1 MANISLIWKNSAE
14 EGVPIAGGSWQPA
27 LPLSNLTDSDQSL
40 VARST
45 DAGAASTQFHID
57 HGDGSPGNEVQPYG
71 GVVLC
76 NNNFSKDA
84 EVRVRCG
91 DTVDMSDP
99 ATLYYDS
106 GWVKVYSSLYAT
118 EYLEWESDNWWWG
131 YLSERDLEGYRRNY
145 VLDFG
150 MTTVGRYT
158 LVEIKDEENGDGYV
172 QIGRL
177 FCGPFWR
184 PAINM
189 TYGKQVGYESRT
201 VMDRALDGHQIFDV
215 RQNIRSIRFSLE
227 AMSKNEA
234 MQQIFEIQRRL
245 DIHGEVFV
253 IPDAD
258 DPFNV
263 FRESFLG
270 RFRKL
275 TPVEEYAYNLH
286 RNSIEIEES
295 L

>member
-1 MANISLIWKNSAE
+1 MANIGLIWKNHADGAAIS
-14 EGVPIAGGSWQPA
+14 GGGWQSD
-27 LPLSNLTDSDQSL
+27 LPLANLKNSDQSL

-45 DAGAASTQFHID
+45 NAERANTKFIVDHAAGSDTAVVMPYASVI
-57 HGDGSPGNEVQPYG
+57 
-71 GVVLC
+71 LC
-76 NNNFSKDA
+76 NNNLSKDA
-84 EVRVRCG
+84 EVRVRCHG
-91 DTVDMSDP
+91 TTNMPEVG
-99 ATLYYDS
+99 AAYDS
-106 GWVKVYSSLYAT
+106 GWVKVYGSLYSS

-131 YLSERDLEGYRRNY
+131 YLSEADMVGYRRNY

-150 MTTVGRYT
+150 STCGERYT
-158 LVEIKDEENGDGYV
+158 QVEIKDVDNTADYV

-177 FCGPFWR
+177 LCGPIWR

-189 TYGKQVGYESRT
+189 TYGKQVGYESRS
-201 VMDRALDGHQIFDV
+201 VVDQALDGHQVFDQ
-215 RQNIRSIRFSLE
+215 RQSVRSIRFSLDS
-227 AMSKNEA
+227 MSKNEA
-234 MQQIFEIQRRL
+234 MQQIFEIQRQL

-253 IPDAD
+253 VPDAD
-258 DPFNV
+258 DPFNT